1 MAKINVYLNF
11 DGTTE
16 EAFLFYKSVFGGE
29 FFQLQRFKDTP
40 GAVGLSAGQQEKI
53 MHIALPVGENLVL
66 HATDAMA
73 SMGHPLTVG
82 NQFSLMI
89 EAGSKAE
96 AEKLFNGLSM
106 GGNVNMPLH
115 DEFWGA
121 YYSQFTDRFGIQWMV
136 NFDYHQ
142 Q

>member
-1 MAKINVYLNF
+1 LAKINVYLNF

-29 FFQLQRFKDTP
+29 FFQLQCFKDTP
-40 GAVGLSAGQQEKI
+40 GVVGLSAGQQEKI

-89 EAGSKAE
+89 EASSKAE

-106 GGNVNMPLH
+106 GGNVTMPLH

-121 YYSQFTDRFGIQWMV
+121 YYGQFTDRFGFQWMV

>member
-1 MAKINVYLNF
+1 MSN
-11 DGTTE
+11 T
-16 EAFLFYKSVFGGE
+16 
-29 FFQLQRFKDTP
+29 
-40 GAVGLSAGQQEKI
+40 
-53 MHIALPVGENLVL
+53 VL

-89 EAGSKAE
+89 EASSKAE

-106 GGNVNMPLH
+106 GGNVTMPLH

-121 YYSQFTDRFGIQWMV
+121 YYGQFTDRFGIQWMV

-142 Q
+142 